1 MEHMIEIIKEYK
13 WQLGVSLGAIVVIVG
28 FLLFIQPV
36 QSVTHQEIDPFSQV
50 MQTDSSQEEVM
61 EQQFIQKEEL
71 DDLVV
76 DVKGAVVNPG
86 LYTLSVGSRLN
97 DAVEAAGGFTSQA
110 DPKSVNLAQKLTDE
124 AVVYVANQGEDI
136 AAVSHQSANSSSSL
150 TNTSSKV
157 NLNTATEA
165 ELQTISGIGAK
176 RAADIVAYRQA
187 NGLFKTVDEL
197 NNVSGIG
204 AKTMET
210 LRAYVTVD

>member
-13 WQLGVSLGAIVVIVG
+13 WQLSVSLGAIVVIVS
-28 FLLFIQPV
+28 FLWFSQPV
-36 QSVTHQEIDPFSQV
+36 QSVSHQEIDPFSQV

-61 EQQFIQKEEL
+61 EQQSIQKEES
-71 DDLVV
+71 DELVV

-97 DAVEAAGGFTSQA
+97 DAVEAAGGFTSHA

-124 AVVYVANQGEDI
+124 AVVYVASQGEDI
-136 AAVSHQSANSSSSL
+136 SVVSHQNTNASSSL
-150 TNTSSKV
+150 ADSSGKV

-176 RAADIVAYRQA
+176 RAADIVAYRQE